1 MNHLQNGVID
11 DMNNF
16 FQHIEQTSSFSD
28 ATVDSLTEDLKK
40 YFSISTKANVKKE
53 KKKIVRK
60 LLEPEQKCLA
70 LKADGTQCGGKR
82 FDNEEDPEICPL
94 HKRNGVKHGKV

>member
-11 DMNNF
+11 DMRDF

-28 ATVDSLTEDLKK
+28 ATVESLTEDLKN
-40 YFSISTKANVKKE
+40 YFSINTSSKAKKE
-53 KKKIVRK
+53 KKKVTRK
-60 LLEPEQKCLA
+60 PLDEDQKCLA
-70 LKADGTQCGGKR
+70 KKADGTQCGGKR
-82 FDNEEDPEICPL
+82 FDNEEDSEICPL